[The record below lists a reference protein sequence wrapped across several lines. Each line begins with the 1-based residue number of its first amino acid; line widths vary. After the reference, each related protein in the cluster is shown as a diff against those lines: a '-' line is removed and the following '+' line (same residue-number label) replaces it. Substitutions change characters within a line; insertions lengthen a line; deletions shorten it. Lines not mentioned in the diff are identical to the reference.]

1 MTREKLRSDLTS
13 AISIANETE
22 LSIDFVTREQ
32 VTRNFAAG
40 HFRYLANQLHDS
52 TKELADSTP
61 ERGLEQSLTGSRK
74 QVNALAGTLQ
84 VIASEIHRTEALA
97 ASKERVDAIRKALEH
112 ENSTL

>member
-1 MTREKLRSDLTS
+1 MTREKLRSDLAS

-22 LSIDFVTREQ
+22 LSIDFVTRGQ

-61 ERGLEQSLTGSRK
+61 ERGLEQSLTGSRE
-74 QVNALAGTLQ
+74 QVNALASTLQ
-84 VIASEIHRTEALA
+84 VIASEIDRTETLT
-97 ASKERVDAIRKALEH
+97 ASKKRVDTVRRALEH
-112 ENSTL
+112 ETSTL